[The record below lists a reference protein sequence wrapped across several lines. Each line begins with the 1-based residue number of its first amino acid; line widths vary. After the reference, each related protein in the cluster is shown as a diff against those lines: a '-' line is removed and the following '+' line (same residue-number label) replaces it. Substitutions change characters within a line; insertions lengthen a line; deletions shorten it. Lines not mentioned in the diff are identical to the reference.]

1 MTALTFPRLRLSL
14 ALACGLAACL
24 AGVAGTAA
32 VQAGW
37 TGAALRLW
45 GPVLLG
51 LLCGFALGAT
61 RWRAGWAAGY
71 SLLVSVAVSLHN
83 VFDLVAW
90 SVDALSLL
98 RVRLWTLGEV
108 LSLWAASVA
117 RGETV
122 SDPRLFDLIL
132 CLVLWQVLAAIG
144 WAVIRRRTL
153 WPACGLLIA
162 LLALNQSL
170 NGRDDGALV
179 TALVT
184 TLALIAVVEWD
195 ARRIGWDRAGID
207 SPDDLWDRVIP
218 VGGGV
223 VLAAAVAAVSLPWLG
238 TPRGWR
244 QIAAWFERPA
254 AQAAT
259 QLFAGVKPPQRDIE
273 AALVARTP
281 DLTRIGAPLPNGDAV
296 VMWVNTSD
304 PPPPPPEA
312 DRSTVA
318 PVRYWRSAVYT
329 TYSGQGWALAETA
342 PGPANAPVGA
352 RVAFVRQDFEILA
365 EHGTTLFAVNRPMST
380 TVVDG
385 LRALGNDDTV
395 LSGAVSIYRVESLPP
410 DLSQLTT
417 SVSLWPSSLD
427 DYRVLPALLPERV
440 RRLAAEIT
448 AGATTD
454 LAKALAVQN
463 YLRTTYDY
471 DLTVPLAPI
480 DRDVVDVFLF
490 ESGRGFCS
498 HFASAMVVLLRA
510 VDVPAR
516 VATGYAMGVY
526 DSGHAAYR
534 VTAADSHAWVEVA
547 LAGVGW
553 VEFEPTPSQP
563 GRNYVAPG
571 AASAVPV
578 DAAPASRESP
588 VLGINLLGVVALV
601 VAILGWVWWQARRE
615 ARPVQRRIGD
625 LYWEMASWLSA
636 AGVAVDASQTP
647 AEHATAVG
655 FALARWP
662 TVVLASEHVTE
673 LYATTVYSPHRP
685 SLDDLWR
692 AQSLWRQARPDCF
705 AAILRRRYASLAS
718 RGRG

>member
-1 MTALTFPRLRLSL
+1 MTALSLPRVRLSL

-45 GPVLLG
+45 VPVLLG

-61 RWRAGWAAGY
+61 RWRAGWAVVY
-71 SLLVSVAVSLHN
+71 SLLVGAAVALQN
-83 VFDLVAW
+83 VFGLLAG
-90 SVDALSLL
+90 SVDALSIL
-98 RVRLWTLGEV
+98 RVRLLTLGEV
-108 LSLWAASVA
+108 LSLWGASVA
-117 RGETV
+117 HGETV
-122 SDPRLFDLIL
+122 SDSRLFDLIL
-132 CLVLWQVLAAIG
+132 GLVLWQLLAAIG
-144 WAVIRRRTL
+144 WAVVRRRSL
-153 WPACGLLIA
+153 WTACGLLTA

-170 NGRDDGALV
+170 TGRDDGALI

-184 TLALIAVVEWD
+184 TLALIAVAEWD
-195 ARRIGWDRAGID
+195 ARRIDWDRAGID

-218 VGGGV
+218 VGGLV
-223 VLAAAVAAVSLPWLG
+223 VLAAAVAALSLPWLG

-259 QLFAGVKPPQRDIE
+259 QLFAGVKPPQNDIE

-304 PPPPPPEA
+304 PPPLPPEA
-312 DRSTVA
+312 DRSA
-318 PVRYWRSAVYT
+318 AGPIRYWRSAVYT
-329 TYSGQGWALAETA
+329 TYTGQGWALAETA
-342 PGPANAPVGA
+342 SGPTNAPAQA
-352 RVAFVRQDFEILA
+352 RVAVVRQDFEILA
-365 EHGTTLFAVNRPMST
+365 EHGTTLFAVNRPISA

-385 LRALGNDDTV
+385 VRALATDDTL
-395 LSGAVSIYRVESLPP
+395 LSGAESIYRVESIPP
-410 DLSQLTT
+410 DLSRLTAA
-417 SVSLWPSSLD
+417 VSLWSSLPDAYRALPSSVPD
-427 DYRVLPALLPERV
+427 RV

-448 AGATTD
+448 TGATTD
-454 LAKALAVQN
+454 LARALAVQN
-463 YLRTTYDY
+463 YLRATYDY
-471 DLTVPLAPI
+471 DLAVPLAPT

-510 VDVPAR
+510 VGVPAR

-526 DSGHAAYR
+526 DSGRAAYR

-563 GRNYVAPG
+563 GRSYVAPG
-571 AASAVPV
+571 AAPALPV
-578 DAAPASRESP
+578 DVASGANEPP
-588 VLGINLLGVVALV
+588 VLGINLLGVVV
-601 VAILGWVWWQARRE
+601 VIVAILGWVWWQARRE
-615 ARPVQRRIGD
+615 ALPVKRRIGD
-625 LYWEMASWLSA
+625 LYWGMTRWLSA
-636 AGVAVDASQTP
+636 AGVVVDASQTP
-647 AEHATAVG
+647 AEHAAAVG
-655 FALARWP
+655 ITLARWP

-673 LYATTVYSPHRP
+673 LYAATVYGPHPP

-692 AQSLWRQARPDCF
+692 AQSVWRQARPDCL
-705 AAILRRRYASLAS
+705 AAILRRRSAALAS
-718 RGRG
+718 RLR